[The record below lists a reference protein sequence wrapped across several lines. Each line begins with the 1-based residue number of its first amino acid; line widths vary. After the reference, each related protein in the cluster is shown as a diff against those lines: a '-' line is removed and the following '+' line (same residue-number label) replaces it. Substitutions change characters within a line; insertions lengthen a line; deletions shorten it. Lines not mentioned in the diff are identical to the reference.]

1 MPTADRIT
9 ELANLYQSTLL
20 DNVLPFWE
28 QHSIDREFGGYFTCL
43 DRAGGVF
50 DQDKFIWLQNR
61 QVWMFSVLC
70 NRLEKREN
78 WLEIARHGA
87 RFLADK
93 GRDSAGNWYF
103 ALDRSGAPLIQP

>member
-43 DRAGGVF
+43 DRTGEVF
-50 DQDKFIWLQNR
+50 DRDKFIWLQNR

-78 WLEIARHGA
+78 VVGLNKR
-87 RFLADK
+87 RT
-93 GRDSAGNWYF
+93 
-103 ALDRSGAPLIQP
+103 RSV